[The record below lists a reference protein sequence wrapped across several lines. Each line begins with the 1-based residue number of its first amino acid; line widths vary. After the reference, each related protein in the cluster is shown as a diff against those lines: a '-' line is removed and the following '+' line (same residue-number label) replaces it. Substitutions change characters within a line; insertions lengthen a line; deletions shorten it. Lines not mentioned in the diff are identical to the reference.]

1 MSARIPRRSACAIVR
16 KVVSAFVEKT
26 ARRRRSRGVARIY
39 GIIRKS
45 KVGRKLKG
53 AVDFLLN
60 GMTNIAQEFL
70 DRVAGALEVPAVSP
84 DTDFRAGPLWDSLT
98 AFALRVMIQ
107 QRFGKALSA
116 AELEK
121 CKTVADLMA
130 AAGVEL

>member
-1 MSARIPRRSACAIVR
+1 MVYYAQ
-16 KVVSAFVEKT
+16 
-26 ARRRRSRGVARIY
+26 
-39 GIIRKS
+39 
-45 KVGRKLKG
+45 
-53 AVDFLLN
+53 
-60 GMTNIAQEFL
+60 MTKDAQEFL
-70 DRVAGALEVPAVSP
+70 DRVAGALEVPDVSP
-84 DTDFRAGPLWDSLT
+84 DTDFRTGPLWDSLT